1 MTKLN
6 FEEKTTAQLKKH
18 IKSLEHENLDE
29 KKLKKEILA
38 KMENDIS
45 YIDELVDKLV
55 EKDASIGELGK
66 ENCQLGALVEN

>member
-29 KKLKKEILA
+29 KKLNKEILA
-38 KMENDIS
+38 KMENYIS